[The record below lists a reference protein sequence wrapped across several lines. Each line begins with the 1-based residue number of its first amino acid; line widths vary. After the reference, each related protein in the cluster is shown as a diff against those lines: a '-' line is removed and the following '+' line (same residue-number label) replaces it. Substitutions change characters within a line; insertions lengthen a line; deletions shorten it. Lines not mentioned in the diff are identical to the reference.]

1 MGLCEICGRLVP
13 DSRTNCPTCGQRDHR
28 AIPCAKCGYPA
39 VPGTEQC
46 TSCGRYLGKRIYL
59 GKSHSTSEARRC
71 LQQAGKTITAGNKWL
86 DVAFQAQEA
95 VPVTPETQN
104 QIPECG
110 TYFKRTDPYFLV
122 AFILGAA
129 SLVFAWM
136 PRLDLGL
143 AGAAIIVSLLGY
155 QRYFSYRQR
164 GRYKGLW
171 VNYLATVAGMV
182 GLAMGFHFTP
192 FL

>member
-1 MGLCEICGRLVP
+1 MGLCEICGRFVP
-13 DSRTNCPTCGQRDHR
+13 DNRTNCPTCGQRDHR
-28 AIPCAKCGYPA
+28 AIPCSNCGYPA

-46 TSCGRYLGKRIYL
+46 ISCGRYLVKRSHL
-59 GKSHSTSEARRC
+59 GKSYSASEARRC
-71 LQQAGKTITAGNKWL
+71 LQQASKAIYTSGTWL
-86 DVAFQAQEA
+86 DLAFSAQEA
-95 VPVTPETQN
+95 VPVESEAHEQA
-104 QIPECG
+104 PECG
-110 TYFKRTDPYFLV
+110 TYSQRTDPYFLV